1 MADHD
6 PLTLE
11 HTGLLDQMEQA
22 PILMSQN
29 DRLFTPRGQALGF
42 LIAAGYAIDRVE
54 HVSHEAGKSTVSIS
68 RTDKAR
74 P

>member
-6 PLTLE
+6 PLTPE
-11 HTGLLDQMEQA
+11 HNGLLDQMEQA
-22 PILMSQN
+22 PILMSQD
-29 DRLFTPRGQALGF
+29 DRLFSPRGQALGF

-54 HVSHEAGKSTVSIS
+54 HVSQDAGKSTVSIS

-74 P
+74 S